1 MSRALV
7 WIRRDIRLHDH
18 HALSQA
24 LKSHNQVYLCFIF
37 DKLILDKLPKNDKRL
52 TFIHNGLCE
61 LEEKLLEKN
70 SSLLIRHGDP
80 TSEIPKLCEEL
91 KIDALYFNKDYEPYA
106 KKRDQVVSKKCE
118 DIEVSVLSFKDT
130 VFFEG
135 NEILNKKGEIYK
147 VFTPFKR
154 AWYERF
160 ANHGCNISEY
170 KVSLKNLA
178 PIKNKE
184 SILKTDWF
192 KRLGFSKEDLALEA
206 GTLAAKKRLKV
217 FADYIRVYDE
227 ARNFPAMEKTSNI
240 SPYIRHGM
248 ISVRDLLRSG
258 MDGKSSGHLTWTSE
272 IIWREFYQG
281 ILDNFPHVE
290 KKCFKPAYDAI
301 KWKGKKKE
309 LDAWKEG
316 MTGYPLVDASMRCL
330 NATGMMH
337 NRLRMVVASFLCK
350 TLLVDWKKGEE
361 YFALKLL
368 DFDLAANNG
377 GWQWSASTGTDAQPY
392 FRIFNPYSQSTKF
405 DPEGE
410 FIKKWCPELSGF
422 NKKLIHDPSQA
433 DMLQQVD
440 ANCTLGVDY
449 PYPVVNYKA
458 KRMEA
463 LAMYKEAL

>member
-1 MSRALV
+1 MARILSR
-7 WIRRDIRLHDH
+7 
-18 HALSQA
+18 
-24 LKSHNQVYLCFIF
+24 
-37 DKLILDKLPKNDKRL
+37 
-52 TFIHNGLCE
+52 
-61 LEEKLLEKN
+61 
-70 SSLLIRHGDP
+70 
-80 TSEIPKLCEEL
+80 
-91 KIDALYFNKDYEPYA
+91 
-106 KKRDQVVSKKCE
+106 
-118 DIEVSVLSFKDT
+118 
-130 VFFEG
+130 
-135 NEILNKKGEIYK
+135 
-147 VFTPFKR
+147 
-154 AWYERF
+154 
-160 ANHGCNISEY
+160 
-170 KVSLKNLA
+170 NL
-178 PIKNKE
+178 
-184 SILKTDWF
+184 
-192 KRLGFSKEDLALEA
+192 G
-206 GTLAAKKRLKV
+206 
-217 FADYIRVYDE
+217 
-227 ARNFPAMEKTSNI
+227 
-240 SPYIRHGM
+240 
-248 ISVRDLLRSG
+248 
-258 MDGKSSGHLTWTSE
+258 
-272 IIWREFYQG
+272 
-281 ILDNFPHVE
+281 
-290 KKCFKPAYDAI
+290 
-301 KWKGKKKE
+301 WKGKKKE